1 MFGGMHHHH
10 GKRFHRI
17 LPERGWIQFLIL
29 RFIYEGSTHGY
40 QLIEKMESRRYVIPG
55 RFRTGSIY
63 TILNRMEHRGLLASK
78 QEKSAEGRTRRVYSI
93 TPKGTEVLKRGLEGT
108 LRRKKIMDE
117 LAAFYHEHFENIPK
131 EKEER

>member
-1 MFGGMHHHH
+1 MFGGMHHHV
-10 GKRFHRI
+10 KRVHRI

-40 QLIEKMESRRYVIPG
+40 QLIEKMESRRYVTHG

-63 TILNRMEHRGLLASK
+63 TILNRLEHRDLLVSR
-78 QEKSAEGRTRRVYSI
+78 QEKSEEGRTRRVYSI
-93 TPKGTEVLKRGLEGT
+93 TSKGTEVLKRGLEGI

-117 LAAFYHEHFENIPK
+117 LAAFYYEHFGNIPD
-131 EKEER
+131 EREER